1 MNVPVEEKMKRA
13 IVVLLVAV
21 FLLISVKANT
31 VGHLLSRAMMAL
43 SQIF

>member
-1 MNVPVEEKMKRA
+1 MKRA

-21 FLLISVKANT
+21 FLLISVKANA
-31 VGHLLSRAMMAL
+31 VGHLLSQSMMAL